1 MTETDLSAWL
11 TVADAA
17 QQIGCSPRTIE
28 RLAKGRQLEQRI
40 RPQAGSPGVAVYS
53 PESVAEAAQKRH
65 PAPPAFVVAAVGNGN
80 GHRRGVSGV
89 SGVSIETEAL
99 ARLPADDDPIR
110 QLFAAALRAVLSPP
124 SPPVAETVAETLFLT
139 IKDAA
144 IYANLPAA
152 DIRRAC
158 ESGELKAR
166 KTGRGS
172 WRIRRKDLE
181 AL

>member
-1 MTETDLSAWL
+1 MTATDLSAWL

-17 QQIGCSPRTIE
+17 QQIGCSTRTIE
-28 RLAKGRQLEQRI
+28 RLTSRHQLEQRI

-53 PESVAEAAQKRH
+53 PESVAEQAQKRH
-65 PAPPAFVVAAVGNGN
+65 PAPPAFVVAAVQSPTHGNGN
-80 GHRRGVSGV
+80 GQGPVTSAIATIGQ
-89 SGVSIETEAL
+89 
-99 ARLPADDDPIR
+99 LPADDPIR
-110 QLFAAALRAVLSPP
+110 QLAAVFLTWLQSPP
-124 SPPVAETVAETLFLT
+124 LPPVAGSVAETLFLT

-166 KTGRGS
+166 KTGRGG

>member
-17 QQIGCSPRTIE
+17 QQIGCSTRTIE
-28 RLAKGRQLEQRI
+28 RLASRHQLEQRI

-65 PAPPAFVVAAVGNGN
+65 PAPPAFVVAAVGSGNGN
-80 GHRRGVSGV
+80 GSPHTADVSLPHTRGV
-89 SGVSIETEAL
+89 L
-99 ARLPADDDPIR
+99 ARRLAEDDPIH
-110 QLFAAALRAVLSPP
+110 QFFALVLRALQSPP
-124 SPPVAETVAETLFLT
+124 SPPVAGTVAETLFLT
-139 IKDAA
+139 IKEAA

-166 KTGRGS
+166 KTGRGG
-172 WRIRRKDLE
+172 WRIRRRDLE
-181 AL
+181 TL